1 MRERR
6 SADEHNTHRRMGAI
20 GDLKDASGPSVRDGR
35 LASFLAVPHGSVN
48 THFLIVATQ
57 GVGAFRTCVGR
68 TPRLRRLAHWGVLLL
83 GLFVLASGGRVLPAQ
98 AQTSEVCERALSA
111 AEDQY
116 RDAEFD
122 EALRLVSACL
132 DQGEKSQAQAVAA
145 YRLLALIHLKR
156 DELEQARA
164 AVVNLLG
171 VDPTYEADP
180 VNSPPAYVSL
190 VAIVQRNLQTS
201 GEVAAAD
208 EPERTPFFRRTG
220 TWVTIGTIVVG
231 SGVAS
236 YFALGGGGGEGETV
250 PPSGSPNP
258 LPLPPGTP

>member
-1 MRERR
+1 MKTCLVIVVKQWAGACRR
-6 SADEHNTHRRMGAI
+6 SAGRALAPRGRARWGA
-20 GDLKDASGPSVRDGR
+20 
-35 LASFLAVPHGSVN
+35 
-48 THFLIVATQ
+48 
-57 GVGAFRTCVGR
+57 
-68 TPRLRRLAHWGVLLL
+68 LLL
-83 GLFVLASGGRVLPAQ
+83 GLFVLGGGGVLPAH
-98 AQTSEVCERALSA
+98 AQTSGVCERALPA
-111 AEDQY
+111 AQDQY

>member
-1 MRERR
+1 M
-6 SADEHNTHRRMGAI
+6 
-20 GDLKDASGPSVRDGR
+20 SGSRLWVTL
-35 LASFLAVPHGSVN
+35 LASAL
-48 THFLIVATQ
+48 
-57 GVGAFRTCVGR
+57 
-68 TPRLRRLAHWGVLLL
+68 VLLL
-83 GLFVLASGGRVLPAQ
+83 GPGPLWAQAPEASG
-98 AQTSEVCERALSA
+98 SEVCGRALPA

-116 RDAEFD
+116 RDAAYG

-132 DQGEKSQAQAVAA
+132 DQGDASTEQSVAA

-180 VNSPPAYVSL
+180 VTSPPAYVSL
-190 VAIVQRNLQTS
+190 VAIVQRDLQRQ
-201 GEVAAAD
+201 EQEAVADRAD
-208 EPERTPFFRRTG
+208 RRPFFRRTS
-220 TWVTIGTIVVG
+220 TWMTIGTIVVG

-236 YFALGGGGGEGETV
+236 YFALGGGGGEGGPGPT
-250 PPSGSPNP
+250 PPPAADP